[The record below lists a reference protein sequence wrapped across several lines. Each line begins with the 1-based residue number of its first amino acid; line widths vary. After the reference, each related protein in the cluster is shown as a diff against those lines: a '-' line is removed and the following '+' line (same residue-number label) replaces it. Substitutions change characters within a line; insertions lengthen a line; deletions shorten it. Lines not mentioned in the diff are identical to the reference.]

1 MIDCYVFLAPVL
13 LLAVV
18 ALLGFVGCDLVLG
31 LTPLSPVTATPA
43 FDPPPGTYGGTQF
56 VSLSDATSNAT
67 IYYTTDQSTPN
78 VPPPNTP
85 PTAPTQEY
93 SGGQIPITATTVIK
107 AIAWAPNIG
116 NSAVAEGAYVINP
129 IAFVRFAENVDTS
142 NSLTMATNA
151 LPQVNPGDLIV
162 VWVWY
167 NSLAQTISGVSDSA
181 GNTYQKA
188 VGPTPGA
195 GALAGW
201 QQEIWYANN
210 VMGAGTNV
218 PVTVTATFSSMPGA
232 SFERAISAHEYS
244 GADTISPID
253 VTSFAVNSTAN
264 ASSGSMPT
272 TVARLIF
279 GAAIFGSGGTPGS
292 GFMQRS
298 TLKGN
303 VTEDGPITVQ
313 GSAEATFSNAA
324 QDWIAQMVTLK

>member
-1 MIDCYVFLAPVL
+1 MIDWFVLLAPIC

-18 ALLGFVGCDLVLG
+18 ALLGFVGCDIVLG
-31 LTPLSPVTATPA
+31 LKPVSPVTADPT
-43 FDPPPGTYGGTQF
+43 FDPMPGTYDGTQF
-56 VSLSDATSNAT
+56 VGLSDATSNAT
-67 IYYTTDQSTPN
+67 IYYTTDASNPTI
-78 VPPPNTP
+78 P
-85 PTAPTQEY
+85 PTGSTQMY
-93 SGGQIPITATTVIK
+93 SGKITVTTTTVIK
-107 AIAWAPNIG
+107 AIASSPNAG
-116 NSAVAEGAYVINP
+116 NSNVAEGDYVINP
-129 IAFVRFAENVDTS
+129 ITFVRFAENVGTS

-162 VWVWY
+162 VWLWY
-167 NSLAQTISGVSDSA
+167 NSLAQTISSVSDTA

-201 QQEIWYANN
+201 QQEIWYAKN
-210 VMGAGTNV
+210 VMGAGINV

-232 SFERAISAHEYS
+232 SFERAISAHEYA
-244 GADTISPID
+244 GASATAPID
-253 VTSFAVNSTAN
+253 VTSAAIGATAN
-264 ASSGSMPT
+264 ASSGS
-272 TVARLIF
+272 VATNTAGLIF

-313 GSAEATFSNAA
+313 GSAEATFSNTA